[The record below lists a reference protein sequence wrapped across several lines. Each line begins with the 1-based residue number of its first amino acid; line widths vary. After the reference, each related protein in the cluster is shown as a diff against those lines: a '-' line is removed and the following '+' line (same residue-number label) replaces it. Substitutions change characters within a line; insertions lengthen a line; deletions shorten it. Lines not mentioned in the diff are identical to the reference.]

1 MDCRT
6 TLMTEFT
13 KHELVLSSDASL
25 VQMQIQRWWQLLWQ
39 GKALSSTTQP
49 SVSSVSRFLEEKSSG
64 NKRELTLWEK
74 KDETVA
80 VSVKIKFPPA
90 IDQVLQFKA
99 RSQKLFQVESNMES
113 ARSFSM
119 MSCPEIWW
127 IINCI
132 GRRIMLQNNQTRKK
146 TFLLK
151 QVLEYDP

>member
-13 KHELVLSSDASL
+13 KHELVLSSDVSL
-25 VQMQIQRWWQLLWQ
+25 VQIQIQRWWQLLWQ
-39 GKALSSTTQP
+39 GKTLSSTTQP

-64 NKRELTLWEK
+64 SKKELTLWK
-74 KDETVA
+74 KM
-80 VSVKIKFPPA
+80 KL
-90 IDQVLQFKA
+90 LQFLWKSSFPRLLTKFCNLKPDHRNCFKWRA
-99 RSQKLFQVESNMES
+99 IWNLP
-113 ARSFSM
+113 FSM

>member
-13 KHELVLSSDASL
+13 KHELVLSSDVSL

-39 GKALSSTTQP
+39 GKTLSSTTQP
-49 SVSSVSRFLEEKSSG
+49 SVSSVSRFLEEKSIES
-64 NKRELTLWEK
+64 K

-113 ARSFSM
+113 ARPFSM

>member
-1 MDCRT
+1 MAGQDPLLHYT
-6 TLMTEFT
+6 TLCLFCLKVFGGEEQWEQ
-13 KHELVLSSDASL
+13 KRAHSL
-25 VQMQIQRWWQLLWQ
+25 
-39 GKALSSTTQP
+39 K
-49 SVSSVSRFLEEKSSG
+49 E
-64 NKRELTLWEK
+64 